1 MGMDEI
7 LVRDRVAVQVD
18 VGSKKGVLEALARL
32 IADQPEKLTSDEV
45 FHSLITRERLGSTGL
60 GRGVA
65 IPHGR
70 TAHGDQPRGAFI
82 YTKTGVDF
90 DAIDEKPVDLFFALL
105 VPARCHDEH
114 LRILAELAEM
124 FSDEEF
130 VSRIRAC
137 TGADTLYELLSAWPD
152 RPRSY
157 VVGHN

>member
-1 MGMDEI
+1 MSMGEI
-7 LVRDRVAVQVD
+7 LVRDRVALQVD
-18 VGSKKGVLEALARL
+18 LCSKKGVLEALARL
-32 IADQPEKLTSDEV
+32 IADQPETSDEV
-45 FHSLITRERLGSTGL
+45 FRSLITRERLGSTGL

-82 YTKTGVDF
+82 YAKTGVDF

-105 VPARCHDEH
+105 VPAQCHDEH